1 VIRVHLLRTGI
12 DQLFGE
18 RGGAMRKPEI
28 YFTFI
33 NQYQQIFGE
42 YNWYDITIIEL
53 SFEYD
58 MEMTG
63 GYEFTFILL
72 GIGFLFRHTVD
83 LENSVVGKRLK
94 DIRG

>member
-1 VIRVHLLRTGI
+1 
-12 DQLFGE
+12 
-18 RGGAMRKPEI
+18 MRKPEI